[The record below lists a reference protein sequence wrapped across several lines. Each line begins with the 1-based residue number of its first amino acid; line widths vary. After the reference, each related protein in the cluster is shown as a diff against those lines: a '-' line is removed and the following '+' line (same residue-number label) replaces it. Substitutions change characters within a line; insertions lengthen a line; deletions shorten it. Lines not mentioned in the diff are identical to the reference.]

1 MGSELKIYEKCEEQK
16 MKEIYMLCNAHLDP
30 VWLWQK
36 EEGMAEAISTFR
48 VAADFC
54 EKYDGF
60 IFNHNESVLYEW
72 VEEYEPALFARIQ
85 KLVKEGKW
93 RIMGGWYLQPDC
105 VMPSGESIL
114 RQIEVGNKYFMEK
127 FGVKPETAI
136 NMDPFGHDRGLVQIL
151 KKSGY
156 ENYLFMRPLA
166 MVPEANFIW
175 KGYDGSEI
183 LGHDMISCYNSMKGQ
198 AVEKVKY
205 FADEVEY
212 DKTLMCWGIG
222 NHGGGPSE
230 EDWNAIMEYQ
240 KEHPEVKLIA
250 SGCEEYFNTVDK
262 SQLRTIDTSMVHC
275 MVGCYTTMVQIK
287 QKHRKMENELFLCEK
302 MLAASGVEYDKK
314 RMEEAEKALLFS
326 EFHDSI
332 PGTMVKPAEESILR
346 LMDSG
351 RETLAMNMTKA
362 FFKLC
367 EGQPAGKRGE
377 IPVLVFNPNPYE
389 VEQEV
394 EVEFQLEEQN
404 HNEHQVTVAK
414 VRTQDGTYLPT
425 QNIKEDCMFH
435 LDWRKRITF
444 RAKLAPM
451 SINRFDCEL
460 EVLEQ
465 PLRPILPCDQDET
478 HFLFDTE
485 RMSVRINKTTGL
497 VDQYIVD
504 GKDYLKKDSAQIRV
518 FADDEDPW
526 GMKFD
531 EIDKQ
536 IGAFTLLSKEE
547 ANAFNGYPGEDF
559 ENVRVIENG
568 DVITRIQAI
577 FGYGRSY
584 AVVTYTLPKQD
595 AYMDVKIKLY
605 SNDANKMYKLS
616 FPTTMEESKFVGQTM
631 FGRDDLR
638 QGNKE
643 VYFHNWCG
651 MLEENAGFAVLNNG
665 TYGGSADAGVLNLN
679 LLRTPVYSAHPIH
692 DRAYTDHD
700 INHDHIDMGLREFS
714 YRLTTEVETLDQQAQ
729 RYNQQPYV
737 LSFFP
742 SGLGEKKDTAVSLTN
757 PQLLMTRFSEADG
770 KKMVRIY
777 NASDKVQ
784 SGVLKMDGKELEI
797 TLQPY
802 EFETYYV

>member
-1 MGSELKIYEKCEEQK
+1 
-16 MKEIYMLCNAHLDP
+16 MLCNAHLDP
-30 VWLWQK
+30 VWLWQRQ
-36 EEGMAEAISTFR
+36 EGMAEAISTFR

-54 EKYDGF
+54 EKQDGF
-60 IFNHNESVLYEW
+60 VFNHNESVLYEW
-72 VEEYEPALFARIQ
+72 VEEYEPELFVRIQ

-114 RQIEVGNKYFMEK
+114 RQIEVGNTYFMEK

-156 ENYLFMRPLA
+156 KNYLFMRPLE

-175 KGYDGSEI
+175 RGYDGSEI
-183 LGHDMISCYNSMKGQ
+183 LGHDMIACYNTLKGH
-198 AVEKVKY
+198 AVERVEY
-205 FADEVEY
+205 FVDEVKY

-230 EDWNAIMEYQ
+230 EDWNAILTYQ
-240 KEHPEVKLIA
+240 EEHPEVKLIA
-250 SGCEEYFNTVDK
+250 SGCEEYFETVDRNA
-262 SQLRTIDTSMVHC
+262 LRTIDKSMAHC

-287 QKHRKMENELFLCEK
+287 QKHRKLENELFLCEK
-302 MLAASGVEYDKK
+302 MLAVSGVTYDKK
-314 RMEEAEKALLFS
+314 RMQEAEKALLFS
-326 EFHDSI
+326 EFHDSL
-332 PGTMVKPAEESILR
+332 PGTMIKKAEEDMLR
-346 LMDSG
+346 LMDSA
-351 RETLAMNMTKA
+351 RETLAQNMTKA

-377 IPVLVFNPNPYE
+377 IPVLVFNPNPFE
-389 VEQEV
+389 VEQEI

-404 HNEHQVTVAK
+404 HNENQVTVAK

-451 SINRFDCEL
+451 SMNRFDCEL

-465 PLRPILPCDQDET
+465 PLRPIHPCQQTDT
-478 HFLFDTE
+478 HFLFETDK
-485 RMSVRINKTTGL
+485 MSVSISKETGL
-497 VDQYIVD
+497 VDRYRVN
-504 GKDYLKKDSAQIRV
+504 GVAYLEEGSVQIRV
-518 FADDEDPW
+518 YEDSEDPW
-526 GMKFD
+526 AMRVD
-531 EIDKQ
+531 EFDKQ

-577 FGYGRSY
+577 FGYGKSY
-584 AVVTYTLPKQD
+584 AVVNYTLPKFGE
-595 AYMDVKIKLY
+595 YMDIRVQLY

-616 FPTTMEESKFVGQTM
+616 FPTQMKDSRFVGQTM
-631 FGRDDLR
+631 FGRDELR
-638 QGNKE
+638 QDEKE
-643 VYFHNWCG
+643 VYFHNWSG
-651 MLEENAGFAVLNNG
+651 LFTEEKGLAVLNNG
-665 TYGGSADAGVLNLN
+665 TYGGSAKDGVLNMN
-679 LLRTPVYSAHPIH
+679 LLRTPVYSAHPLY

-700 INHDHIDMGLREFS
+700 INHEHIDMGIREFT
-714 YRLTTEVETLDQQAQ
+714 YRLTTDTETLDRQAQ
-729 RYNQQPYV
+729 EYNQPVYA

-742 SGLGEKKDTAVSLTN
+742 SGHGIKKDTRVELSN
-757 PQLLMTRFSEADG
+757 PQLLITRFTVNEDG
-770 KKMVRIY
+770 SKNVRIL
-777 NASDKVQ
+777 NVSDEMQ
-784 SGVLKMDGKELEI
+784 SGTVRMDGKSYEVNLR
-797 TLQPY
+797 PY
-802 EFETYYV
+802 EFDIYRW